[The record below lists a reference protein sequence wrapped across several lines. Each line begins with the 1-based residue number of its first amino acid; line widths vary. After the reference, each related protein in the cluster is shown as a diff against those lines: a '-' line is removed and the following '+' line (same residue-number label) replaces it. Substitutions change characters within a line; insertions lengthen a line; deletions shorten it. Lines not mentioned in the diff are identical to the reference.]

1 MTDYISREV
10 AISATKKMLRESD
23 MPFEWQNGVVDCLRI
38 LEQSPG
44 SDVREVVLCKNC
56 KHNMA
61 NIVDI
66 QDGININENWNACQ
80 LTEMYD
86 DVKPEDFCS
95 RGADMREEQT

>member
-1 MTDYISREV
+1 MTDYISREAV
-10 AISATKKMLRESD
+10 MDAL
-23 MPFEWQNGVVDCLRI
+23 LH
-38 LEQSPG
+38 EQYGYLCEDTIRSIPAA
-44 SDVREVVLCKNC
+44 DVREVVLCKNC

-66 QDGININENWNACQ
+66 QDGLNINENWNACQ

-86 DVKPEDFCS
+86 DVKPEGFCS

>member
-1 MTDYISREV
+1 MAELKRFEYIIEFEPV
-10 AISATKKMLRESD
+10 ALQNDDGELCLQSKAVKKL
-23 MPFEWQNGVVDCLRI
+23 
-38 LEQSPG
+38 
-44 SDVREVVLCKNC
+44 VRCRDC

-86 DVKPEDFCS
+86 DVRPDDFCS
-95 RGADMREEQT
+95 RGAQMDKGGQT